1 MANIHREAVNLPVQ
15 NRNVAV
21 GVTAVKVNPFGFKFV
36 KGIQLY
42 APGSSDANPN
52 TSTIWLGGP
61 GVTADQVI
69 ETGGFPLVPGS
80 SLMLPAEFADG
91 LYVISASASQVLT
104 WLGV

>member
-1 MANIHREAVNLPVQ
+1 MSNIYREAVDLPVQ

-42 APGSSDANPN
+42 APGSSDATPN
-52 TSTIWLGGP
+52 TATVWLGNI
-61 GVTADQVI
+61 GVTADQAI

-80 SLMLPAEFADG
+80 SLMLPAEFVDN
-91 LYVISASASQVLT
+91 LYVISGSASQILT